1 MGTVRWSVGALI
13 LVALLGAA
21 ACRQGTGE
29 LPVLRLGHALHD
41 HHAPLYVAARNAA
54 YFREQGGVYLR
65 EVVDRAEYELVAQG
79 RAVARVRI
87 GSSTG
92 GQELVR
98 RLAEDQFDVAFG
110 GFPAMVEAIDRG
122 APLRIIAPVMA
133 GGAALV
139 VGPELPVESWG
150 DFVGIART
158 GERPLRIGYTVAVSV
173 QGLVFEEALR
183 AEGLRYADQLDAAD
197 AQVVLLNLHGPGNLI
212 PALENGLVD
221 GFVAMQPYVA
231 MAQEQGAGKLVTF
244 LEEIPFESAGPYP
257 CCAVAARSGVLQAQG
272 RAVELLL
279 ELLLRATRH
288 LAEDPEGA
296 APLVAQWL
304 DGSAAVEGRSLPTIH
319 FTTELDAAW
328 NQGAE
333 AWVRAMTS
341 RGLLGGQVGQAYRRG
356 ELAAALYD
364 LEVFRR
370 ARSRL

>member
-1 MGTVRWSVGALI
+1 MVRWPGGVVL
-13 LVALLGAA
+13 LCALLGAA
-21 ACRQGTGE
+21 ACRQGAGD
-29 LPVLRLGHALHD
+29 LPVIRLGHALHD
-41 HHAPLYVAARNAA
+41 HHAPLYVAARNSA
-54 YFREQGGVYLR
+54 YFRKHGGVYLR

-79 RAVARVRI
+79 LVVARVRV

-110 GFPAMVEAIDRG
+110 GFPALVEAIDRG

-139 VGPELPVESWG
+139 VRPGLPVESWG
-150 DFVGIART
+150 DFVAIART
-158 GERPLRIGYTVAVSV
+158 GEVPLRIGYTVAVSV

-183 AEGLRYADQLDAAD
+183 AEGVRYADQLEASD
-197 AQVVLLNLHGPGNLI
+197 AQVALLNLHGPGNLI

-231 MAQEQGAGKLVTF
+231 MAEEQGKGRLVTF
-244 LEEIPFESAGPYP
+244 LEGIPFEQAGPYP

-272 RAVELLL
+272 PAVEHLLT
-279 ELLLRATRH
+279 LLLRATRY
-288 LAEDPEGA
+288 LAEEPEEA
-296 APLVAQWL
+296 APVVAQWL
-304 DGSAAVEGRSLPTIH
+304 DGSAAVERRSLPTIR

-328 NQGAE
+328 NQGAQ
-333 AWVRAMTS
+333 AWVRAMTA
-341 RGLLGGQVGQAYRRG
+341 RGLLAGRVGQAYRRG
-356 ELAAALYD
+356 ELEATLYD
-364 LEVFRR
+364 LHVFRR